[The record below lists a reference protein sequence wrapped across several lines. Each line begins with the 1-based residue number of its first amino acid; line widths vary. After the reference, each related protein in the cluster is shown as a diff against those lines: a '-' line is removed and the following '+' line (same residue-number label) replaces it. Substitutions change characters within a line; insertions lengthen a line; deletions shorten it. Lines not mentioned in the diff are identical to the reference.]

1 MKWKITTQFLFF
13 MILSLLL
20 SIFVFLLFNVFFFY
34 SSYLGKERIFPYQ
47 NPTYYTLDFADNIRY
62 ENDQVSIAKNKLD
75 DLEEGQIW
83 IQVLDENGTEIYSKF
98 KPEKVPTHYTPAEI
112 IRYHKFT
119 GALENSTI
127 YVGMLEKGNR
137 HLSYIIGYPE
147 KVIGKAYIN
156 YRTETLLRDV
166 LLVIVSIVIVVTLIA
181 LIFGY
186 FFSRRLAKPIVQLIE
201 GIQKLAKGDFWRRD
215 QVKGV
220 YKTVFEN
227 LNELS
232 DTLQSNEAERR
243 KLEKMR
249 EEWITNITH
258 DIKTPLSSIKGYSE
272 LLQDYELDAK
282 EKNRYVDIILNKSA
296 YIEHLIDDLNL
307 TYKLKG
313 NVFLLKKSEA
323 NLVEIVR
330 ESVIQILN
338 HPLYEE
344 TNLDFSTETEQVLFS
359 CDKTLIQRA
368 LMNLIYNAIVHNPPD
383 TFIQVFIGQEKET
396 IKVWIEDN
404 GNGIEEGELE
414 DLFSRYYR
422 GTNTGEAHKGSGLG
436 LAIAKQIVEAHGGK
450 IFVESKLG
458 EGTRITLIF

>member
-1 MKWKITTQFLFF
+1 MKWKITTQFLVF

-20 SIFVFLLFNVFFFY
+20 SIFVFLLFNVFFLY
-34 SSYLGKERIFPYQ
+34 SNYFGKDRIFPYQ
-47 NPTYYTLDFADNIRY
+47 NPTYYTLDFANNIQVKN
-62 ENDQVSIAKNKLD
+62 EEVSIPDSKLG
-75 DLEEGQIW
+75 DLEEGHIW
-83 IQVLDENGTEIYSKF
+83 IQVLDENGTEIYSHS
-98 KPEKVPTHYTPAEI
+98 KPEKVPTHYTPAELI
-112 IRYHKFT
+112 HYHKFT

-127 YVGMLEKGNR
+127 YIGMLEKGNR
-137 HLSYIIGYPE
+137 NLSYIMGYPE

-156 YRTETLLRDV
+156 YRTETLVRDV
-166 LLVIVSIVIVVTLIA
+166 LLTIVSIVLVVTLIA

-186 FFSRRLAKPIVQLIE
+186 FFSRRLANPIVQLVE
-201 GIQKLAKGDFWRRD
+201 GIQKLAKGDFWRKN

-227 LNELS
+227 LNKLS
-232 DTLQSNEAERR
+232 DTLQFNEVEHR
-243 KLEKMR
+243 KLEKIR

-272 LLQDYELDAK
+272 LLQDYELDNI
-282 EKNRYVDIILNKSA
+282 EKKRYVDIILNKSN

-313 NVFLLKKSEA
+313 NAFPVKKTKE
-323 NLVEIVR
+323 NIIDIVR

-344 TNLDFSTETEQVLFS
+344 TNLVFSTEIEQYSFR
-359 CDKTLIQRA
+359 CDRTLIQRA

-383 TFIQVFIGQEKET
+383 TFIQASIFQDTEH
-396 IKVWIEDN
+396 IKILIEDN

-414 DLFSRYYR
+414 NLFSRYYR
-422 GTNTGEAHKGSGLG
+422 GTNTGESHKGSGLG
-436 LAIAKQIVEAHGGK
+436 LAIAKEIVEAHGGK
-450 IFVESKLG
+450 ILVESKLG
-458 EGTRITLIF
+458 EGTRITIVF

>member
-20 SIFVFLLFNVFFFY
+20 SIFVFLLFNVFFLY
-34 SSYLGKERIFPYQ
+34 TSYFGKDRIFPYQ
-47 NPTYYTLDFADNIRY
+47 NPSYYTLDFADNIRF
-62 ENDQVSIAKNKLD
+62 ENDQVSIAKTKLD
-75 DLEEGQIW
+75 DLKEGQIW
-83 IQVLDENGTEIYSKF
+83 IQVLDENGTEIYSQF
-98 KPEKVPTHYTPAEI
+98 KPEKVPTHYTPAELI
-112 IRYHKFT
+112 HYHKFT

-127 YVGMLEKGNR
+127 YIGMLEKENR
-137 HLSYIIGYPE
+137 NLSYIMGYPE

-156 YRTETLLRDV
+156 YRTETLVRDV
-166 LLVIVSIVIVVTLIA
+166 LLTIVSIVIVVTLIA

-186 FFSRRLAKPIVQLIE
+186 FFGRRLAKPIVQLIE
-201 GIQKLAKGDFWRRD
+201 GIQKLAKGDFWKKNH
-215 QVKGV
+215 VKGV

-232 DTLQSNEAERR
+232 DTLQSNEVGRR

-272 LLQDYELDAK
+272 LLQDYELDAD
-282 EKNRYVDIILNKSA
+282 EKNRYVDIILNKSD

-313 NVFLLKKSEA
+313 NAFPLKKTEE
-323 NLVEIVR
+323 NLVDIVR

-344 TNLDFSTETEQVLFS
+344 MNLDFSTEIERVLFS

-368 LMNLIYNAIVHNPPD
+368 MMNLIYNAVVHNPPD
-383 TFIQVFIGQEKET
+383 TFIQVCIFQEKEH
-396 IKVWIEDN
+396 IKIWIQDN
-404 GNGIEEGELE
+404 GNGIEERELE

-422 GTNTGEAHKGSGLG
+422 GTNTGDSHKGSGLG
-436 LAIAKQIVEAHGGK
+436 LAIAKQIVEAHSGK
-450 IFVESKLG
+450 IFVESKLQK
-458 EGTRITLIF
+458 GTKITIVF